1 MQRSICPFVFR
12 VLACCLAMAGV
23 FAPSLAQAQL
33 PQTKLFAI
41 SPMGG
46 QAGQSFDLSLSS
58 GTDLEEIGKLVF
70 THPGITAAPK
80 MQDVN
85 GKPQPVAN
93 VFTVAI
99 APDVP
104 PGRYEVRAV
113 GFYGIS
119 NPRAFQVARVRKSPR
134 PNPTTRPR
142 KLSRW
147 NSTRPSTAR

>member
-99 APDVP
+99 APTYP
-104 PGRYEVRAV
+104 PAATKFAPSASMASAIRGRSRLAH
-113 GFYGIS
+113 
-119 NPRAFQVARVRKSPR
+119 VRKSPR